1 MARTNYSTTTRQAD
15 KASGLYDLV
24 HDANTAKRWRKV
36 ERRDRFEWSRGNRK
50 DYELVDFAMSAER
63 RVLELDMIEQVADAH
78 SPEALKP
85 TGLHQQTAHEQISR
99 SVRLAYTTETPTKQT
114 KPSAPRRFRVRTSRS
129 DYVAMPSE
137 REHPLGL
144 VRPAF
149 C

>member
-1 MARTNYSTTTRQAD
+1 MARTNKNKTAPRPHIGEVITFVQHGSERVFDGKGRYLGTAPVGRAI
-15 KASGLYDLV
+15 V
-24 HDANTAKRWRKV
+24 HTPGHILKLR
-36 ERRDRFEWSRGNRK
+36 
-50 DYELVDFAMSAER
+50 MSD
-63 RVLELDMIEQVADAH
+63 LDMIEQVADAH
-78 SPEALKP
+78 SLEALKP